1 MHKTLSILVAALPG
15 CLVSSVTGVL
25 DVFAVAN
32 IHAQASCGIRFS
44 ARSAGNGLAP
54 VRGFDGRTLIPD
66 VDLRARS
73 KDEAPPDLIVLPAIF
88 DNLQG
93 LLPAP
98 SWTAWIRECHAQ
110 GSCVATVC
118 AGSFLLAE
126 TGLLDHRPATTHW
139 SLAKEFRRR
148 YPKVRLRADRML
160 LDNGDYVCAGGATAY
175 LDLSLHLV
183 ARFGSPE
190 LALSCARTLLIDARP
205 PSQAPYP
212 AFGPNMAHG
221 DQEVLAA
228 QKLAEQRPASS
239 VGDLADAGGLEP
251 RTLHRRFLARLGL
264 SPQAY
269 LREVRVERAKKL
281 LASGTRSVEDIA
293 GEVGYLDAAGFRR
306 LFKSATG
313 LTPGEY
319 RRRFSFRH

>member
-1 MHKTLSILVAALPG
+1 MRDTISIHVAALPG

-32 IHAQASCGIRFS
+32 IHAQASGDVRFS
-44 ARSAGNGLAP
+44 ARCAGIGLAR
-54 VRGFDGRTLIPD
+54 VLGFDGRSLDPD
-66 VDLRARS
+66 LDICARVIS
-73 KDEAPPDLIVLPAIF
+73 DPPPDLIVLPAVF
-88 DNLQG
+88 ENLHG
-93 LLPAP
+93 LFPAP
-98 SWTAWIRECHAQ
+98 EWTAWIRECHAR
-110 GSCVATVC
+110 GCCVATVC

-139 SLAKEFRRR
+139 SLAGEFRRR
-148 YPKVRLRADRML
+148 YPQVRLRADRML

-190 LALSCARTLLIDARP
+190 LA
-205 PSQAPYP
+205 
-212 AFGPNMAHG
+212 FGPNMAHG
-221 DQEVLAA
+221 DREVLAA
-228 QKLAEQRPASS
+228 QEVAERRPASS
-239 VGDLADAGGLEP
+239 VGDLAKASGLEP

-264 SPQAY
+264 SPQSY
-269 LREVRVERAKKL
+269 LREVRVERAKRL

-319 RRRFSFRH
+319 RRRFSFYQ

>member
-1 MHKTLSILVAALPG
+1 MRDTISIHVAALPG

-32 IHAQASCGIRFS
+32 IHAQASGDVRFR
-44 ARSAGNGLAP
+44 ARCAGNSLAR
-54 VRGFDGRTLIPD
+54 VLGFDGRSLDPD
-66 VDLRARS
+66 LDISAPAKGAS
-73 KDEAPPDLIVLPAIF
+73 PPDLIVLPAIF
-88 DNLQG
+88 ENLHG

-98 SWTAWIRECHAQ
+98 EWTAWIRECHAR

-139 SLAKEFRRR
+139 SLAGDFQRR
-148 YPKVRLRADRML
+148 YPRVRLRADRML

-221 DQEVLAA
+221 DRAVLTAQEV
-228 QKLAEQRPASS
+228 AERRPASS
-239 VGDLADAGGLEP
+239 VGDLAKASGLEP

-264 SPQAY
+264 SPQSY
-269 LREVRVERAKKL
+269 LREVRVERAKRL

-306 LFKSATG
+306 LFKSTTG

-319 RRRFSFRH
+319 RRRFSFYQ